1 MPFYLLNMLKSLYKY
16 KKETN
21 INGFGGDRMK
31 IAQLVPGSGNAFYCE
46 NCLRDASIITELQ
59 KQGHQPIVVPLYL
72 PIVLE
77 TDNVAEAPIFFGGI
91 NVYLQQKSSFFRKT
105 PRWFDRIF
113 DLPSLLKLAGKRSG
127 MTQASELG
135 DMTLSMLL
143 GEKGNQA
150 KEVKRLVN
158 WLKQS
163 AKPDLVQLS
172 NALLLGMARQIKKEL
187 GIPILCLL
195 QDEDIWLDAMPEPL
209 RTKLWE
215 TMSERARDVDA
226 FVSVS
231 EYYKGQM
238 SHRLGI
244 PSEKIHVVYTGIQT
258 EKYKQSNLPYDPPI
272 IGYLE
277 RQCKEKG
284 LEVLAK
290 AFAILKKDS
299 RLKNTKLLV
308 AGGMTPGDEPF
319 VDSIKKYLTQS
330 GVIDDVEFLPN
341 LNINERIEFLSKL
354 TVLTVPAEHKEAF
367 GIYVIEALASGVPVV
382 QPNYGAFTELMNILK
397 GGIIYEPNEPEIL
410 AKELGSLLES
420 PERAK
425 ELGNIGKKAVE
436 EHFKI
441 EYTAQKFVKLITSLV
456 NN

>member
-1 MPFYLLNMLKSLYKY
+1 
-16 KKETN
+16 
-21 INGFGGDRMK
+21 MK

-59 KQGHQPIVVPLYL
+59 RQGHQPLVVPLYL

-77 TDNVAEAPIFFGGI
+77 TENCKPEVPIFFGGI
-91 NVYLQQKSSFFRKT
+91 NVYLQQKSSLFRKT
-105 PRWFDRIF
+105 PRWLDRIF
-113 DLPSLLKLAGKRSG
+113 DLPFLLKLAGKRSG
-127 MTQASELG
+127 MTQAKELG

-150 KEVKRLVN
+150 KEVRRLTN
-158 WLKQS
+158 WLKES

-187 GIPILCLL
+187 DIPILCLL
-195 QDEDIWLDAMPEPL
+195 QDEDIWLDAMPEPI

-215 TMSERARDVDA
+215 TMIERARDVDA
-226 FVSVS
+226 FISVS
-231 EYYKGQM
+231 EYYKEQM
-238 SHRLGI
+238 SQRVNI
-244 PSEKIHVVYTGIQT
+244 PHEKIHVIYTGIQT
-258 EKYKQSNLPYDPPI
+258 EKYKRSGLPFDPPI

-290 AFAILKKDS
+290 AFVILKEDIRFKDA
-299 RLKNTKLLV
+299 KLLV

-330 GVIDDVEFLPN
+330 GVIDDVKFLPN

-354 TVLTVPAEHKEAF
+354 TVLSVPAEHKEAF
-367 GIYVIEALASGVPVV
+367 GIYVIEALASGVPVI

-410 AKELGSLLES
+410 AKEFALLLAN
-420 PERAK
+420 PERARQ
-425 ELGNIGKKAVE
+425 LGDIGKKAVE

-441 EYTAQKFVKLITSLV
+441 EYTAQKFVKVMTSLV